1 MLSTTGLHEAM
12 EDSINF
18 VKYIYSRE
26 RIDQVAALNTGK
38 DVPIFLPRQHWM
50 DNIVIQAPV
59 LTVAVF
65 LLFAV
70 LVQACQKV
78 NGRQQRYK
86 LAYRLTNILV
96 TMALGGI
103 GLYGELVVLPTLP
116 ADDVAP
122 YVQGKGLEDH
132 VLILNLMFGF
142 QVWAMVVGGSKY
154 IGESPLMM
162 LHHTAVIMGC
172 IMFATFTNGFRHHM
186 FYFTGVWEISSIPLA
201 IMNILRDHPQWK
213 DRIPG
218 LFFLTKTSFAFS
230 FLILRIWIG
239 TRRAIRY
246 TTDVFV
252 IFTTVWDKALWY
264 RAWMCVMAP
273 MSLFLAL
280 LQFYWAALIIGMIG
294 RTVGDI
300 LTQQMKKLKVT

>member
-1 MLSTTGLHEAM
+1 M

-18 VKYIYSRE
+18 VRYIYSRE

-50 DNIVIQAPV
+50 DNVLIQAPV
-59 LTVAVF
+59 CTVAVF
-65 LLFAV
+65 VLFAV
-70 LVQACQKV
+70 LVQACRSIKD
-78 NGRQQRYK
+78 RQQRYK

-96 TMALGGI
+96 TIALGVI
-103 GLYGELVVLPTLP
+103 GSYGELVVLPTLP
-116 ADDVAP
+116 TDEVAT

-142 QVWAMVVGGSKY
+142 QVWAMVVGSSKV

-218 LFFLTKTSFAFS
+218 LFFAVKASFAVS

-264 RAWMCVMAP
+264 RAWMCLMTP

-294 RTVGDI
+294 RIVGDI
-300 LTQQMKKLKVT
+300 LTQQMKKSKVT